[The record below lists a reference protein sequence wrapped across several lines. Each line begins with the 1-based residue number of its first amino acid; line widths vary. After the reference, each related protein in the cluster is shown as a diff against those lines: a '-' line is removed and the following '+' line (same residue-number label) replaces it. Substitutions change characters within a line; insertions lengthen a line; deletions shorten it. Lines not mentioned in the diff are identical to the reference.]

1 MQIKNCTR
9 VWVEIDLKAI
19 KQNFTRIAGTVK
31 PANVMAVLKANAYG
45 LGIIPITKA
54 LISAG
59 AFRIGVA
66 GLKEALHISQKL
78 HFPVQILGS
87 MLKSEIPEAVKT
99 GIICPVTDYNM
110 ARTISK
116 EAVHQ
121 KKKVK
126 VHFLIDTG
134 MGRLGIPCNFA
145 LNEIRRSATLSNLQ
159 FEGIYSHLPNANNL
173 KHPKTKEQ
181 LRLFKKLIKE
191 LSDFNFPLIHIA
203 NSDAINNFKASYF
216 NMVRTGIN
224 LYGVFDLLG
233 RRTYKLKPT
242 LAFKTRLIAKRK
254 LPSGSTISYGCT
266 HTLFRETL
274 VGTIPAGYADGIPM
288 SASNSARVLIS
299 GRECPIIGNVS
310 MDYTTI
316 DLTNHPKVRLG
327 DIVTIIGKSGNKE
340 ITVEDW
346 AKNKQSHPYDIICSF
361 GDRVERVYKNG

>member
-1 MQIKNCTR
+1 MQTKNSTR

-19 KQNFTRIAGTVK
+19 RQNFNRISRTVR
-31 PANVMAVLKANAYG
+31 PAKVMAVLKANAYG
-45 LGIIPITKA
+45 LGILPIAQA
-54 LISAG
+54 LVEAG
-59 AFRIGVA
+59 VFRLGVA
-66 GLKEALHISQKL
+66 GLREALLISRKL
-78 HFPVQILGS
+78 RIPVQILGS
-87 MLKSEIPEAVKT
+87 MLKSEIPEAVKR

-110 ARTISK
+110 ARLLSR
-116 EAVHQ
+116 EAVKQ
-121 KKKVK
+121 RKKVT

-134 MGRLGIPCNFA
+134 MGRLGMPHFSA
-145 LNEIRRSATLSNLQ
+145 VKEIRRAASIPSLQ
-159 FEGIYSHLPNANNL
+159 VEGIYSHFPNANNP

-181 LRLFKKLIKE
+181 LVLFKKLLKE
-191 LSDFNFPLIHIA
+191 LSDFEFPLVHIA
-203 NSDAINNFKASYF
+203 NSDAINNFRTSYF

-233 RRTYKLKPT
+233 RRTYNLKPT
-242 LAFKTRLIAKRK
+242 LAFRTRLIAKRK
-254 LPSGSTISYGCT
+254 LPPGSTISYGCT

-299 GRECPIIGNVS
+299 GRECPIIGRIS

-316 DLTNHPKVRLG
+316 DLTNHPTARLG
-327 DIVTIIGKSGNKE
+327 DIVTIIGKSGKKE

-361 GDRVERVYKNG
+361 GNRVERVYKNG